1 MATIAPYIRA
11 KPNEAKLCL
20 EVVEKLM
27 REEDKNVRKAIA
39 WALREISKKD
49 PKTAHEFLQRYAS
62 SEDVNTRWIVREGSK
77 KFQEKN
83 LTIAK
88 FNSQKMQLF
97 YALYRRPLG
106 ERHDQGCKRKA
117 TSGTG

>member
-1 MATIAPYIRA
+1 MALRVVVNLAKQNKKETFELLKKWTTSKNKWIKRLAMATIAPYIRA

-20 EVVEKLM
+20 EKFRKRIQKLPM
-27 REEDKNVRKAIA
+27 NFCKDTQ
-39 WALREISKKD
+39 ALK
-49 PKTAHEFLQRYAS
+49 
-62 SEDVNTRWIVREGSK
+62 
-77 KFQEKN
+77 
-83 LTIAK
+83 IAK

>member
-1 MATIAPYIRA
+1 MALRVVVNLAKQNKKETFELLKKWTTSKNKWIKRLAMATIAPYIRA

-27 REEDKNVRKAIA
+27 HEGDKNVRKAIA

-62 SEDVNTRWIVREGSK
+62 SED
-77 KFQEKN
+77 
-83 LTIAK
+83 
-88 FNSQKMQLF
+88 
-97 YALYRRPLG
+97 
-106 ERHDQGCKRKA
+106 RKI
-117 TSGTG
+117 